1 MSQKNKG
8 LKFYDKIGLKS
19 QKVEDFEKERQKHK
33 LDTFFHV
40 NFLFFNIIIYS
51 NLIVLSIKKVM
62 KGLFFLNTT
71 DGYR

>member
-1 MSQKNKG
+1 MRQKNKG

-40 NFLFFNIIIYS
+40 NFFSCRS
-51 NLIVLSIKKVM
+51 NLSLKVIKRAILICFSK
-62 KGLFFLNTT
+62 
-71 DGYR
+71 